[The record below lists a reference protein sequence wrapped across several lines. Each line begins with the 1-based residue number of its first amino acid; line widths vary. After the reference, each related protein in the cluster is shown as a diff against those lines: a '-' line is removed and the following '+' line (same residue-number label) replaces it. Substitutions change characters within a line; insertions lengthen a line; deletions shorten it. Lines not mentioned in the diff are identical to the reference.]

1 MNKDITNY
9 NSKGEWH
16 GYQERYWDKECNTL
30 WYRTNYKNGSLI
42 GYEEYHLI
50 KQTRYYIT

>member
-1 MNKDITNY
+1 MNNITNY

-16 GYQERYWDKECNTL
+16 GYQERYMDKKCNTL
-30 WYRTNYKNGSLI
+30 WYRGNTKNNDSI